1 MLLRKILPLVGVLI
15 LVFSAVA
22 YAQESQ
28 TAPQE
33 GARPRQEGHREG
45 RRHGRMGGRL
55 ERLGFMRELNLTEEQ
70 RTQQRSIME
79 RHLGSTKAQREELFK
94 LREKR
99 IAGSFTEE
107 DGARAKA
114 LRQEIHSSMEGIR
127 REMDGVLTAEQRTKL
142 EQLKSERKARHDE
155 MRGRRKERSETV
167 PR

>member
-1 MLLRKILPLVGVLI
+1 MLLRKFLPLIGVLI
-15 LVFSAVA
+15 LAFSAVA
-22 YAQESQ
+22 DAQESQ
-28 TAPQE
+28 TPQE

-45 RRHGRMGGRL
+45 RRRGRMGGRL
-55 ERLGFMRELNLTEEQ
+55 GRLGFMRELNLTEEQ
-70 RTQQRSIME
+70 QTQQRSIME
-79 RHLGSTKAQREELFK
+79 RHLASTKAQREELFK

-99 IAGSFTEE
+99 IAGTFTEE

-114 LRQEIHSSMEGIR
+114 LRQELQSSMEGIR

-155 MRGRRKERSETV
+155 MRGRRRERSEAV

>member
-1 MLLRKILPLVGVLI
+1 MLLRKTLPLVAALI
-15 LVFSAVA
+15 VALSAVA

-28 TAPQE
+28 TAPND
-33 GARPRQEGHREG
+33 GARPRQEDNREG
-45 RRHGRMGGRL
+45 RRQGKMGGRL
-55 ERLGFMRELNLTEEQ
+55 GRLGFMRELNLTEEQ

-79 RHLGSTKAQREELFK
+79 RHLASTKAQREELFK

-99 IAGSFTEE
+99 VSGTFTEE

-155 MRGRRKERSETV
+155 LRGRRKERSEAV

>member
-1 MLLRKILPLVGVLI
+1 MLLRKTLPLVAALI
-15 LVFSAVA
+15 VALSAVA

-28 TAPQE
+28 NAPND
-33 GARPRQEGHREG
+33 GARPRQEDNREG
-45 RRHGRMGGRL
+45 RRHGKMGGRL
-55 ERLGFMRELNLTEEQ
+55 GRLGFMRELNLTEEQ

-79 RHLGSTKAQREELFK
+79 RHLANTKAQRDELFK

-99 IAGSFTEE
+99 IAGTFTEE
-107 DGARAKA
+107 DGVRAKA

-155 MRGRRKERSETV
+155 MGGRRRERGDAV